1 MWLLSAIDA
10 HPGLSSGVGA
20 FAGGLAAGAV
30 VASEK
35 VQGLVRKMREDL
47 NRAWDQIRAVEHDLW
62 QLRDRVRDLETERP
76 PP

>member
-10 HPGLSSGVGA
+10 HPGFPAESAPSR
-20 FAGGLAAGAV
+20 AASLPGAV

>member
-20 FAGGLAAGAV
+20 FAAGAV